1 MYCILNAVVL
11 SDKCQRRAHATAVAD
26 TLIHFDLGDSKPS
39 FGRRLLA
46 LDLRALERERFAVPD
61 AAAPG
66 LIEARPSSSLS
77 NASSDSPAITSAAAG
92 TPVISKMPHVYV
104 ILPILFSPDLSS
116 GKCEQLAVIQ

>member
-11 SDKCQRRAHATAVAD
+11 SDKCQSRAHATAVAD
-26 TLIHFDLGDSKPS
+26 ALIHYDLGDSKPS

-46 LDLRALERERFAVPD
+46 LDLRALERERFAIPD
-61 AAAPG
+61 TAAPG
-66 LIEARPSSSLS
+66 LTEARPSSSLS
-77 NASSDSPAITSAAAG
+77 NASSDSPAIPSAVAG

-116 GKCEQLAVIQ
+116 GKTGELIVRL